1 MKKVFK
7 NKVVLLL
14 VIGLILTGCFASSGN
29 LVNKKKIRPGMNKLD
44 VMFVF
49 AFQSVLENPFLPT
62 SYREYFREEKK
73 EILSDDNDKNI
84 YYVFEYVY
92 KPVTCGFW
100 VCKEGDGR
108 LAKIAYNYS
117 DARNYIK
124 KDNKKSY
131 QPKKTVTIVEKGQT
145 QELSSDND
153 TLAQIKKLAKDYQ
166 DGKLTEEQ
174 FEKKKKELLK

>member
-7 NKVVLLL
+7 NKVILLL
-14 VIGLILTGCFASSGN
+14 VTGLILTGCFASSAK
-29 LVNKKKIRPGMNKLD
+29 LVNNNKINLGMNKAD
-44 VMFVF
+44 FWFVF
-49 AFQSVLENPFLPT
+49 SLHSILENPILPT
-62 SYREYFREEKK
+62 AYREYFREEKK
-73 EILSDDNDKNI
+73 EILSDDNDRNI

-100 VCKEGDGR
+100 MCKEGDGR

-131 QPKKTVTIVEKGQT
+131 QPKKTVTIVENGQT
-145 QELSSDND
+145 QELPSNNN
-153 TLAQIKKLAKDYQ
+153 TLVQIKKLAKDYQ
-166 DGKLTEEQ
+166 DGKITEAQ
-174 FEKKKKELLK
+174 FERKKKELLK